1 MIEIKTK
8 SWKAPKVDQ
17 MFMDACAEIDRN
29 PPATWSKYSDMADVI
44 TMEYN
49 EMLQAKKSGNV
60 AEYKENLIHLSTALL
75 KEWRKIYD

>member
-1 MIEIKTK
+1 MIEIVSRRFKPTD
-8 SWKAPKVDQ
+8 VDQ
-17 MFMDACAEIDRN
+17 KFMDACEEIDRN

-49 EMLQAKKSGNV
+49 EMLQAKKSGNM

-75 KEWRKIYD
+75 KEWRRTYD

>member
-1 MIEIKTK
+1 MIEIVSRRFKPTD
-8 SWKAPKVDQ
+8 ADQ
-17 MFMDACAEIDRN
+17 EFMDACAEIDRN
-29 PPATWSKYSDMADVI
+29 PPAIWSKYSDMADVI

-49 EMLQAKKSGNV
+49 EMVQAKKSGNM